1 MYRNVASNISERAN
15 YIESNLLSTGYLPY
29 RTHLRAK
36 GTIILRF
43 PPMRKCSPQ
52 DINENGGEL
61 DDLVGVVHSVLLLAR
76 GFEVH
81 YHQVVESSE
90 FSTDY
95 KRYCPKSPG
104 YKERNLR

>member
-1 MYRNVASNISERAN
+1 
-15 YIESNLLSTGYLPY
+15 
-29 RTHLRAK
+29 
-36 GTIILRF
+36 
-43 PPMRKCSPQ
+43 MRKCSPE

-95 KRYCPKSPG
+95 KRYRYCPKREKPQVNFYSMTT
-104 YKERNLR
+104 YKIKNWFLILYAYI